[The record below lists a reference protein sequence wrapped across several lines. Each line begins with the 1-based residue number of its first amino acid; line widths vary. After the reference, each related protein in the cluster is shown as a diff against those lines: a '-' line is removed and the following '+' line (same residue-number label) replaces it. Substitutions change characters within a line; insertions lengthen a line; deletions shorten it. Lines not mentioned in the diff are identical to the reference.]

1 MPDNDGRTT
10 QTRTVMDTRCTHN
23 EEGGAVLS
31 NTSVA
36 MGFLGVFFFQQ
47 TLTRLG
53 RIVSGVGESTRSRN
67 FAPPYM

>member
-36 MGFLGVFFFQQ
+36 MGFLGVFFF
-47 TLTRLG
+47 
-53 RIVSGVGESTRSRN
+53 N
-67 FAPPYM
+67 KH